1 MRKLLVC
8 FVTLTFLSGCT
19 FGPSPSRQFEYED
32 VTYKDEQHRT
42 PKKLNTTPT
51 DLGDVNAKN
60 NENNNANNSYK
71 DYGFYRLQKQE
82 VLGKDGDFALKIDK
96 KQVAKFISYLVVK
109 LPAIDD
115 AITLVTDQEVL
126 IAYRSEG
133 GSEAKEAV
141 RDQVVKTAMS
151 ALPSYYHIYTSNEMQ
166 NINNIQELEKYGAL
180 TDDQLEQKVKALA
193 EGFEVSKESLHFD
206 QISK

>member
-1 MRKLLVC
+1 MRKILVC

-32 VTYKDEQHRT
+32 VTYKDEQQRT

-51 DLGDVNAKN
+51 DLGDINAN
-60 NENNNANNSYK
+60 NPNNSYK

-109 LPAIDD
+109 LPSVDD

-141 RDQVVKTAMS
+141 KDQVVKTAMS
-151 ALPSYYHIYTSNEMQ
+151 ALPSYYHIYTSNDMQ

-180 TDDQLEQKVKALA
+180 TDDQLEQKVKAIA
-193 EGFEVSKESLHFD
+193 EGFDVSEESLHFD
-206 QISK
+206 KISK